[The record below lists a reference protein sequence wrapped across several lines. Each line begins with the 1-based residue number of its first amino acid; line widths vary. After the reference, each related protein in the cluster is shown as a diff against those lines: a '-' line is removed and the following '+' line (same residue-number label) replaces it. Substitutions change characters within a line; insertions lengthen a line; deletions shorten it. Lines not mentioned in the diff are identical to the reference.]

1 MPQFSSY
8 CEYVQTLEP
17 TNPHKVYHDTAYG
30 FPIDSDDELFGRL
43 ILEINQ
49 AGLSWNTILL
59 KQANFRRAYA
69 DFSIKK
75 VAEFTDADR
84 ARLLADAGII
94 RNRLKVSAAIHNAQV
109 IVQLQNEHGS
119 FKNWLDAHR
128 GLSREDWTKLFG
140 KTFKF
145 TGGEI
150 VNEFLVSTAY
160 LLGAH
165 VEGCRVGEK
174 IAGITKT

>member
-1 MPQFSSY
+1 MSS
-8 CEYVQTLEP
+8 LGLP
-17 TNPHKVYHDTAYG
+17 
-30 FPIDSDDELFGRL
+30 GRTGQRDAGIGRHAGVAGRVRHQHAFDRGGQGGDL
-43 ILEINQ
+43 LGLPGLLGAAQ
-49 AGLSWNTILL
+49 AE
-59 KQANFRRAYA
+59 AFRG
-69 DFSIKK
+69 
-75 VAEFTDADR
+75 VAVI
-84 ARLLADAGII
+84 LADAGII

-150 VNEFLVSTAY
+150 VNEFLMSTAY